1 MLELAFSIGHKA
13 HNIEALAK
21 ASQMILVNM
30 AAFYSYNDY
39 VHWSVCRRPIVFSG
53 QLLYTLIF
61 VEQNEGENTLLYP
74 FHGRNEQSVSVTLP
88 AQ

>member
-1 MLELAFSIGHKA
+1 MLEAFSIGHKA
-13 HNIEALAK
+13 YNRETLVK
-21 ASQMILVNM
+21 ASQMILANM
-30 AAFYSYNDY
+30 AALYSYNVY

-74 FHGRNEQSVSVTLP
+74 ISRS
-88 AQ
+88 